1 MSRPANHTSGFTL
14 IELLTVIAII
24 AILAALIFPVFG
36 RAREQTRQTNCMTNL
51 RELYTA
57 LKLYHEDNSKYP
69 ATLLGF
75 VQSDVPAAD
84 NKPSFYTGPGSGNPI
99 PIEQLTYRP
108 LKTGQNYIKDKIN
121 YICPDSPNNNPS
133 LITPV
138 VYPDR
143 LNPKTD
149 GESPLSGQQVVF
161 TELVRDNC
169 CDAKVE
175 AVMGQPIYYYRFD
188 SYDIGPK
195 LGADGRGVKNGGNDV
210 YELHYSLDWSGNNG
224 TDPNL
229 PNYSKNDYPNQLKYP
244 DPPQDS
250 TVVTW
255 CTYHSA
261 VAGTDNIPVLM
272 LSGRVAPV
280 PRNRFYENGVLA
292 FK

>member
-1 MSRPANHTSGFTL
+1 MSRPTHHKSGFTL

-36 RAREQTRQTNCMTNL
+36 RAREQARQTNCMTNL

-75 VQSDVPAAD
+75 VQSDVLAAD
-84 NKPSFYTGPGSGNPI
+84 NKPSFYVGPGSGNPL
-99 PIEQLTYRP
+99 PIERLTYRP

-121 YICPDSPNNNPS
+121 YICPDSPNNNAS

-138 VYPDR
+138 VYPDQ
-143 LNPKTD
+143 LNPKPD
-149 GESPLSGQQVVF
+149 AESPLSGQQVVF
-161 TELVRDNC
+161 TRLIKDNC

-175 AVMGQPIYYYRFD
+175 AVIGQPIHYYRYD

-195 LGADGRGVKNGGNDV
+195 LGANGRAVKNGGNDV
-210 YELHYSLDWSGNNG
+210 YELHYSLDWSGEAATG
-224 TDPNL
+224 KT
-229 PNYSKNDYPNQLKYP
+229 DYPNQLKYP
-244 DPPQDS
+244 DPPQDT

-272 LSGRVAPV
+272 LSGRVAAV
-280 PRNRFYENGVLA
+280 PRSRFYENGVLA